1 MRVAFSILH
10 LLVACAAWSSFH
22 RQLVGG
28 IERPQ
33 VRSRENETEKNDRNQ
48 IDSEVKYNYELEV
61 HFVQPRRPPHQ
72 GVWGGREPPKN
83 KAGGLARRAPPR
95 LHKHDP
101 AEKKPTTSHSVV
113 PALGTRK
120 WGPKPWDT

>member
-10 LLVACAAWSSFH
+10 LLVACAAWSGFH

-61 HFVQPRRPPHQ
+61 HFVHHPS
-72 GVWGGREPPKN
+72 PKC
-83 KAGGLARRAPPR
+83 
-95 LHKHDP
+95 
-101 AEKKPTTSHSVV
+101 
-113 PALGTRK
+113 
-120 WGPKPWDT
+120 